1 MTDLTLDA
9 DLVAYVDQARADAV
23 HAVHGQEHVKARIA
37 QGLGHKRADC
47 RRIVDRQDTGRHA
60 VPPV

>member
-23 HAVHGQEHVKARIA
+23 HAFET
-37 QGLGHKRADC
+37 LRANGT
-47 RRIVDRQDTGRHA
+47 RPLA
-60 VPPV
+60 